1 MRAGE
6 IVGIAGIDGNGQ
18 TEMIDALAGLRSID
32 AGTVRI
38 DGDDVTRDSV
48 HGHFED
54 GLGHIP
60 EDRQRRGLVLE
71 YSIAENIALHDY
83 RSEPASRFGW
93 LFPRRLIERA
103 RSLIKA
109 FDVRGGS
116 PSTRAG
122 ALSGGNQQKVVLAR
136 EIERDPKVLIAAQPT
151 RGLDVGAIEFVH
163 RRRQHACCPT
173 STARS
178 CSPALPPASRAIAQ
192 SAPFAMGKFALRGLA
207 QSMARELSPQGIHV
221 AHFVIDGGIRSA
233 ARTEPADRPDSMLDP
248 DAIALSYWNVL
259 QQPRSAWTWEVE
271 LRPWVEKF

>member
-1 MRAGE
+1 
-6 IVGIAGIDGNGQ
+6 
-18 TEMIDALAGLRSID
+18 
-32 AGTVRI
+32 VRI

-48 HGHFED
+48 HGHFEG

-83 RSEPASRFGW
+83 RSEPASRYGW

-163 RRRQHACCPT
+163 RRLIEERDEG
-173 STARS
+173 
-178 CSPALPPASRAIAQ
+178 RAILLVSLELEEVLSLSDRILVLYEGEIAGEFPPTA
-192 SAPFAMGKFALRGLA
+192 SEEELGIAMTGAGRG
-207 QSMARELSPQGIHV
+207 EV
-221 AHFVIDGGIRSA
+221 AA
-233 ARTEPADRPDSMLDP
+233 
-248 DAIALSYWNVL
+248 
-259 QQPRSAWTWEVE
+259 
-271 LRPWVEKF
+271 